1 MNTEPN
7 ISQYCDQME
16 LVKKRIEVVL
26 YYERRQGGALYVAS
40 TIESVYLQF
49 RKILELI
56 AMASLIANK
65 DVYSQE
71 YANFARHWNA
81 RRMLES
87 LERLNPE
94 FYPKPLIEENGGSEL
109 VDKEDGFLTRDDFVT
124 LYNACGAI
132 MHTDNPYGEQ
142 TDYDDYLSQISRWRE
157 LITGLL
163 NNHKIHLLNDP
174 NMYVIHMQEAR
185 DNKVHGYTF
194 APMPPSEQQS
204 T

>member
-1 MNTEPN
+1 MNSEPD
-7 ISQYCDQME
+7 ISRYCDQME
-16 LVKKRIEVVL
+16 LIKKRIEVVL
-26 YYERRQGGALYVAS
+26 FFEQRRGGSLYVAS

-65 DVYSQE
+65 EIYSQE

-81 RRMLES
+81 RRMLDS
-87 LERLNPE
+87 LERLNPD
-94 FYPKPLIEENGGSEL
+94 FYPKPLIEKVKGSEL
-109 VDKEDGFLTRDDFVT
+109 VDKKDGFLTREDFVT

-132 MHTDNPYGEQ
+132 MHTNNPYGDQ
-142 TDYDDYLSQISRWRE
+142 TDYGDYFSKIAEWRA
-157 LITGLL
+157 LIFGLL

-174 NMYVIHMQEAR
+174 NMYVIHMQEDR

-194 APMPPSEQQS
+194 APVSRDEPQS

>member
-7 ISQYCDQME
+7 IPEYCDQME
-16 LVKKRIEVVL
+16 LVKKCIEVVL
-26 YYERRQGGALYVAS
+26 YYERRQGGALYVAY

-65 DVYSQE
+65 DVYSQQ

-81 RRMLES
+81 RKMLKA
-87 LERLNPE
+87 LEHLNPE
-94 FYPKPLIEENGGSEL
+94 FYPKPLTEENGGAEL
-109 VDKEDGFLTRDDFVT
+109 VDKEDGFLTRDDFVK
-124 LYNACGAI
+124 LYKACRAI
-132 MHTDNPYGEQ
+132 LHTDNPYGEQ
-142 TDYDDYLSQISRWRE
+142 TDYDDCLSQISRWRE

-163 NNHKIHLLNDP
+163 NNHKIHPLNDP
-174 NMYVIHMQEAR
+174 NIYVIHMQDAR

-194 APMPPSEQQS
+194 GPMSPSEEQS